1 MSVPPPSGP
10 RASARAPAPD
20 PGAGATAAAATTTAR
35 MPATSA
41 RPDSR
46 PVPSL
51 AAGRSDA
58 GAPDAGRPRPG
69 RRVRGRVAALLPR
82 RSDLAEVRRDPRRD
96 LLAGLTVAIVA
107 LPLALGFGVSSGL
120 GAEAGLATAV
130 VAGALAAIFGGSNL
144 QVSGPTGAMTVVLVP
159 IVAEHGPSGVLTVGL
174 IAGVLLV
181 ALAALRAGAYMR
193 YVPAPVVEGF
203 TLGIACVIGLQQIPN
218 ALGVAKSDGDRVLVV
233 AWRAFE
239 EFAAAPNWTAVAL
252 AAAVAAVMLTG
263 ARLRPTV
270 PFSVIAVAVATVVA
284 QLAHLDAAPP
294 IGDLP
299 SGLSAPSPAFL
310 DLGSL
315 GSLLAPAV
323 AVAALAALESLLSAS
338 VADGMTVGQRHDP
351 DRELFGQGLANIAAP
366 LFGGVP
372 ATGAIARTAVN
383 VRSGAGSRLASLT
396 HAAVLAV
403 IVFTAAP
410 LVSRIPLAALAGV
423 LIATAIRMVEV
434 GSLRAMA
441 RATRSDAAVLV
452 LTAAA
457 TLVLDLVR
465 AVIVGLAVAGVLA
478 LRAVAGQARLDQLP
492 LDRDD
497 HTAEEHAL
505 LAEHI
510 VAYRIDGPLFFAA
523 AHRFLL
529 ELTEV
534 ADVRVVILRMSRVST
549 VDATGALVLKDVVD
563 KLGRRGI
570 VVMASGIR
578 RGQRQ
583 ALDSV
588 GALAPLRHEG
598 REYATTPEA
607 IRGAR
612 QYLERSGV
620 LPPPAPDVPHPL
632 GTGSCPP
639 RADGVEG

>member
-1 MSVPPPSGP
+1 M
-10 RASARAPAPD
+10 
-20 PGAGATAAAATTTAR
+20 AA
-35 MPATSA
+35 
-41 RPDSR
+41 
-46 PVPSL
+46 
-51 AAGRSDA
+51 
-58 GAPDAGRPRPG
+58 
-69 RRVRGRVAALLPR
+69 
-82 RSDLAEVRRDPRRD
+82 RRDPKRD

-130 VAGALAAIFGGSNL
+130 VAGALAAVFGGSNL

-159 IVAEHGPSGVLTVGL
+159 IVAQHGPGGVLTVGL
-174 IAGVLLV
+174 IAGVMLIGL
-181 ALAALRAGAYMR
+181 ALARAGRYMQ

-203 TLGIACVIGLQQIPN
+203 TLGIAGVIGLQQVPN
-218 ALGVAKSDGDRVLVV
+218 ALGVPKPDGDQVLVV
-233 AWRAFE
+233 SWRAVAS
-239 EFAAAPNWTAVAL
+239 FAEAPNWTAVAL
-252 AAAVAAVMLTG
+252 AAAVAAVMLLG
-263 ARLRPTV
+263 ARWRPAI
-270 PFSVIAVAVATVVA
+270 PFSILAVIGATVVA
-284 QLAHLDAAPP
+284 QVFRLDSARP

-299 SGLSAPSPAFL
+299 AGLPAPSLSFL
-310 DLGSL
+310 DPGAL

-338 VADGMTVGQRHDP
+338 VADGMTVGQKHDP

-383 VRSGAGSRLASLT
+383 VRTGAGSRLASLV

-403 IVFTAAP
+403 IVFAAAP

-441 RATRSDAAVLV
+441 RATRSDAIVLV

-457 TLVLDLVR
+457 TLALDLVY
-465 AVIVGLAVAGVLA
+465 AVLIGLAVAGALA
-478 LRAVAGQARLDQLP
+478 LRAIAKQARLHQVPIAADVSG
-492 LDRDD
+492 D
-497 HTAEEHAL
+497 HSAEEHAL

-529 ELTEV
+529 ELAEV

-549 VDATGALVLKDVVD
+549 IDATGALVLKDAVT
-563 KLGRRGI
+563 KLHRRGI
-570 VVMASGIR
+570 TVLASGVR
-578 RGQRQ
+578 PGQRQ
-583 ALDSV
+583 VLDSV
-588 GALAPLRHEG
+588 GALELLRHEG
-598 REYATTPEA
+598 RDFATTPEA
-607 IRGAR
+607 IAAARAHLHGAGLLSVPE
-612 QYLERSGV
+612 QSSVPVQPSVPVQKNAMTSQEE
-620 LPPPAPDVPHPL
+620 PA
-632 GTGSCPP
+632 
-639 RADGVEG
+639 R